1 MDKFQTFERLPLKK
15 NIKRYGEGGLRI
27 NGFYKSSK
35 PNHPLIS
42 LITVIYNGEKYLQE
56 TLDSI
61 ARQSYLNFEHI
72 VVDGGSKDKT
82 LEIIKNNSNKID
94 YWVSEDDDG
103 IYDAFNKGMQL
114 CRGEYLG
121 FINSDDVY
129 EKDALNILVKYIRQ
143 NKNNDFIF
151 GSVKKHWAILS
162 GYRPWKIFY
171 SWGFYTSHSTGFF
184 IKNNSAKIVGFYN
197 LKYKFS
203 SDYDYLY
210 RMIIK
215 HKMNGVATKKNEIFG
230 IFRRGGYSSKI
241 SFIDHFFEEIKIRI
255 DNKQNRFLILFV
267 FIYKFI
273 KNLNKI

>member
-1 MDKFQTFERLPLKK
+1 
-15 NIKRYGEGGLRI
+15 
-27 NGFYKSSK
+27 
-35 PNHPLIS
+35 
-42 LITVIYNGEKYLQE
+42 
-56 TLDSI
+56 
-61 ARQSYLNFEHI
+61 
-72 VVDGGSKDKT
+72 
-82 LEIIKNNSNKID
+82 
-94 YWVSEDDDG
+94 
-103 IYDAFNKGMQL
+103 MQL

-129 EKDALNILVKYIRQ
+129 EKDALNILVKYIRK

-162 GYRPWKIFY
+162 GYKPWKIFY

-184 IKNNSAKIVGFYN
+184 IKNNSAKIVGLYN

-210 RMIIK
+210 RMIVK
-215 HKMNGVATKKNEIFG
+215 HRMNGVATKKNEIFG

-255 DNKQNRFLILFV
+255 DNKQNRFLILLI

-273 KNLNKI
+273 INLNKI